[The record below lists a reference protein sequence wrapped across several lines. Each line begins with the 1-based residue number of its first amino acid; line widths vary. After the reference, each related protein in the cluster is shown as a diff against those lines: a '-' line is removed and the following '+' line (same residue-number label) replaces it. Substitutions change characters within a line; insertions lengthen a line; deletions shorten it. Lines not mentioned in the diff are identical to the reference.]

1 MAATQQSPGVVIL
14 ERDLT
19 NVVNATIDNVA
30 AIVGSFEKGPVEQ
43 LTTITSE
50 KELLAIFGRPNDS
63 NFEYW
68 FSAAQ
73 YLLYGGTLRVV
84 RAMSNSLKNAIDT
97 AQFTDA
103 TLSGTDTTVTVK
115 STTDFDVL
123 DLLLIDAEILS
134 VASVSGNDVVVS
146 RGQLQTAAVSH
157 AAGSQVTLIESAGTS
172 STINEGATFT
182 DSDTTLTVASAA
194 TLNAGTN
201 SYIRVD
207 NEILQVTAV
216 AGNDLTVTRAVLG
229 TTAAAH
235 TDGSTVSLLT
245 VSANKTQLN
254 EQTATGIT
262 PPLIKNLDEYENV
275 VRDAANNWKFAAK
288 TPGEF
293 GNSIRVVMTDA
304 GADQVLYCSQPATAE
319 WEFTTGGEVS
329 YSAANIYAKV
339 YSYTVVLTLK
349 DNSALVGSW
358 SAGNFFTA
366 DSGNIT
372 GEVIAYD
379 AKHKK
384 LEIEIDDTSSTA
396 FIAGDTDGH
405 GELTELANSGGT
417 PGSATGTSAEI
428 ESISRELRVS
438 LNPQSPKFQA
448 NQTVVESGASATVS
462 LVAVADDYESRLYGY
477 DEKWINIAPRPGTS
491 AWAEDRGGTRDLLH
505 VLVLDGDGSLTGTPG
520 ALLEKFTNLSKATD
534 AKSPQGDTLYYVD
547 VLMNQS
553 QYVYWGGHE
562 TASIFD
568 RSGTANGS
576 WGLTV
581 TNRDFDLLKVTA
593 PLWSQDDT
601 TGLDPKSTPLVGTKN
616 QSTIKYHLQGG
627 VDGYTVDRPSLLAGY
642 DLFADPET
650 EEIDYVLMGPGMSS
664 IGDSVAKAQK
674 VIDIAATRKDCM
686 AFVSPHRTDVIGQPN
701 TSTIVEK
708 TISFFD
714 QLSSSSYAVFDN
726 NYKYIYDKYNDKYR
740 YIPCNADVAGLVL
753 GTSINQEP
761 WFSPA
766 GFQRGQLRNAVK
778 LAYSPLKDHRDRL
791 YSARVNPIVAF
802 PGEGIVLFGDKTA
815 LAHSSAFDRINVRRL
830 FLVIEAAIAE
840 SAKSQLF
847 ELNDEFT
854 RSAFKNLVDPYMRS
868 VQSRR
873 GVTDFLVVCDGTN
886 NTPESIDRGEFYA
899 EIFVKPTRSINYITL
914 TFTATRTGASFNEV
928 VS

>member
-1 MAATQQSPGVVIL
+1 MASTQQSPGVVVL

-63 NFEYW
+63 NYEYW
-68 FSAAQ
+68 FCAAQ

-84 RAMSNSLKNAIDT
+84 RALSNSLKNAIDT
-97 AQFTDA
+97 AQFVDA
-103 TLSGTDTTVTVK
+103 TLSATDTTVTVV
-115 STTDFDVL
+115 SSTDFDVL
-123 DLLLIDAEILS
+123 DLLLVDSELMT

-157 AAGSQVTLIESAGTS
+157 SPGSSVTLIEAAGSA
-172 STINEGATFT
+172 STVNEGQTFT
-182 DSDTTLTVASAA
+182 DADLTLTVASAA

-201 SYIRVD
+201 SYIRID

-216 AGNDLTVTRAVLG
+216 AGNDLTVTRGVLG
-229 TTAAAH
+229 TTKSAH
-235 TDGSTVSLLT
+235 TDGSAVDLLT
-245 VSANKTQLN
+245 VSSAKTTLN

-262 PPLIKNLDEYENV
+262 PPLIKNLDEYENNV
-275 VRDAANNWKFAAK
+275 KDAANNWKFAAK
-288 TPGEF
+288 TPGKY
-293 GNSIRVVMTDA
+293 GNSLRVVMTDA
-304 GADQVLYCSQPATAE
+304 GADQVLHLSQPTSAE
-319 WEFTTGGEVS
+319 WEFSTGGEVA
-329 YSAANIYAKV
+329 YSAANIYAKT
-339 YSYTVVLTLK
+339 YSYTVILTLK
-349 DNSALVGSW
+349 DDSTLLGSW
-358 SAGNFFTA
+358 SADNFFTA
-366 DSGNIT
+366 NAGNVT
-372 GEVIAYD
+372 GRVVAYD
-379 AKHKK
+379 SKNRKV
-384 LEIEIDDTSSTA
+384 EITIDASSSDV
-396 FIAGDTDGH
+396 FEVGDSVS
-405 GELTELANSGGT
+405 ELANTNGA

-428 ESISRELRVS
+428 SHISRELRVS
-438 LNPQSPKFQA
+438 LNPLSPKFQA
-448 NQTVVESGASATVS
+448 NQTVSDDNVSTVS
-462 LVAVADDYESRLYGY
+462 LVAVADDYESRQYG
-477 DEKWINIAPRPGTS
+477 DGEKWINIAPRPGTS

-505 VLVLDGDGSLTGTPG
+505 VLVIDGDGALTGVPG
-520 ALLEKFTNLSKATD
+520 ALLEKFTNLSKGVD

-553 QYVYWGGHE
+553 QYIYWGEHE

-568 RSGTANGS
+568 RSQTANGA

-581 TNRDFDLLKVTA
+581 TNRDFDLIKNTESLYSA
-593 PLWSQDDT
+593 DDT
-601 TGLDPKSTPLVGTKN
+601 SGLDPKSSKMVGTKN
-616 QSTIKYHLQGG
+616 NATVKYHLRGG

-642 DLFADPET
+642 DLFSDPET
-650 EEIDYVLMGPGMSS
+650 EEIDYVLMGPGMSN
-664 IGDSVAKAQK
+664 IGDTVAKAQK

-686 AFVSPHRTDVIGQPN
+686 AFVSPFRADIIGQAN
-701 TSTIVEK
+701 TTTIVDR

-753 GTSINQEP
+753 STSINQEP
-761 WFSPA
+761 WYSPA
-766 GFQRGQLRNAVK
+766 GFTRGQLRNAVK

-830 FLVIEAAIAE
+830 FLVIEAAIAQA
-840 SAKSQLF
+840 AKSQLF

-854 RSAFKNLVDPYMRS
+854 RQAFKNIVDPYMRS

-886 NTPESIDRGEFYA
+886 NTSESIDRGEFYA
-899 EIFVKPTRSINYITL
+899 EIFVKPTRSINFITL

-928 VS
+928 VN